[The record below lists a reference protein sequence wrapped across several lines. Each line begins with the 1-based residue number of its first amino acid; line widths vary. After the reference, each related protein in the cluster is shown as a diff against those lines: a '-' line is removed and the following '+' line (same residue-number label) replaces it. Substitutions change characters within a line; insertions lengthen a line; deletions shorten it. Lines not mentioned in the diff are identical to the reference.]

1 MKHTILYVSDA
12 VPEASLRSLVS
23 SNASYELLHTSSS
36 QAAAFLFVNRRIEA
50 VVLDGRGPGHT
61 CLPRILKIIRGNI
74 PVLTVTHGEG
84 TPAAKRADA
93 SVHAE
98 AELADLIPALDAA
111 LTELTTPST
120 ASALWNNPDRA
131 AAAHG

>member
-12 VPEASLRSLVS
+12 VPEASPRSLVS

-61 CLPRILKIIRGNI
+61 CLPRILKVIRRNI
-74 PVLTVTHGEG
+74 PILTVTHGEG
-84 TPAAKRADA
+84 TSAPQSAAA

-98 AELADLIPALDAA
+98 AELADLIPALDAVLA
-111 LTELTTPST
+111 APSMPS
-120 ASALWNNPDRA
+120 AAPALWNNPDRA
-131 AAAHG
+131 AAVHG